1 MLPDRQAGRPLHYD
15 SRDGRPIPHTIFQ
28 KSHDRWM
35 PQARSAKT
43 TIVVGDESARNP
55 RITADA
61 NQPRSGSTIESR
73 VNSEPE
79 AEAARIGGFQPPKGI
94 GTAQPPSRNRHQ
106 APTCLPGGFQPPIL
120 GAAST
125 INARLNRLRA
135 QASVAPLRGAI
146 RAFDPWVPLRST
158 HGYDC
163 ADAPR
168 PCVRLL
174 VKVGITRLPHGRK

>member
-1 MLPDRQAGRPLHYD
+1 MLPDRQAGRPLHYY

-79 AEAARIGGFQPPKGI
+79 AEAARIGGFQPP
-94 GTAQPPSRNRHQ
+94 
-106 APTCLPGGFQPPIL
+106 IL